1 MQEEELKRAGMLQ
14 GGVLTPA
21 SAMGSLLIDRLNN
34 AGMVFKIDD
43 AAHGTHSEE

>member
-1 MQEEELKRAGMLQ
+1 MQEEELKQAGMLQ

-21 SAMGSLLIDRLNN
+21 SAMGCLLIDRLNN

-43 AAHGTHSEE
+43 AAHNTVSEE